1 MREQILQQL
10 SKILTLVEFE
20 VVRLKPKLN
29 SVKSDPIDSQLIPL
43 RLIQRQDFREN
54 YLCKWS
60 ELKISFKKIQYK

>member
-54 YLCKWS
+54 YLWKWS

>member
-1 MREQILQQL
+1 MREHILQQL

-29 SVKSDPIDSQLIPL
+29 SVKSDPIDSQLILL
-43 RLIQRQDFREN
+43 RLIQCQDFREN
-54 YLCKWS
+54 YSWKWS

>member
-1 MREQILQQL
+1 MREQILQQFW
-10 SKILTLVEFE
+10 KILTLVEFE

-54 YLCKWS
+54 YLWKWS